1 MFEQQKA
8 VIEQR
13 FRSLLEDAVQD
24 AIFLSSRNNELT
36 DENQA
41 LKQGET

>member
-13 FRSLLEDAVQD
+13 YRSLLEDAVQD
-24 AIFLSSRNNELT
+24 AIFLSSRNSELME
-36 DENQA
+36 ENQI
-41 LKQGET
+41 LRQGK